1 MFHDGTLGK
10 WIKSIADREA
20 VEDQD
25 GAPRQEDIIIGKDVH
40 AISVSDR
47 VSRDSSRGTNG
58 STDMIRGTE
67 IRTDGITDR
76 FIQTGYRTDGTDP
89 AEYFG
94 NSFNKVTMA
103 FGLGNDLGNG
113 SKICWKTERNPG

>member
-1 MFHDGTLGK
+1 
-10 WIKSIADREA
+10 
-20 VEDQD
+20 
-25 GAPRQEDIIIGKDVH
+25 
-40 AISVSDR
+40 
-47 VSRDSSRGTNG
+47 
-58 STDMIRGTE
+58 MIRGTE